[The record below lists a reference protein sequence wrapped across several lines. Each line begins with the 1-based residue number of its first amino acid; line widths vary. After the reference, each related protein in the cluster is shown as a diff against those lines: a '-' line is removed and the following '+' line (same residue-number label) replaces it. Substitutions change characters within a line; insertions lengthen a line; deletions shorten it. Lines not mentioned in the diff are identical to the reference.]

1 MVSAAVS
8 RAELKKRRAEA
19 LVAFNAARAGDRTI
33 SIELVKAGLNAQL
46 AALFALGRR
55 RLQGA
60 TGLTPRFGTVKSD
73 DVFAAADRIAVRC
86 AATATLERRAAVED
100 AIRTAAF
107 FGLNLVYLGA
117 DVRAQSRKLRTTLRA
132 LAAPAEASPDLPVR
146 RVVRA
151 FSRCADTLADVRDVV
166 TLDHHANPIFRKIDA
181 VPEEEFRAL
190 LELCPELS
198 SSIARIWKRVT
209 NAFSLPSLSSGERE
223 TFETL
228 LLTSL
233 VLFCADE
240 SGSGDGEA
248 FRALVRATT
257 SSFERGM
264 DRLLALSEIAVAV
277 RRLLPERE
285 AAPA

>member
-1 MVSAAVS
+1 VVSAAVS
-8 RAELKKRRAEA
+8 RAELRKQRAEA
-19 LVAFNAARAGDRTI
+19 LAAFNAARAGDRTVP
-33 SIELVKAGLNAQL
+33 IELVKAGLNAQL
-46 AALFALGRR
+46 AALFALARR
-55 RLQGA
+55 RLQAA

-73 DVFAAADRIAVRC
+73 DVLAAAERIAARC
-86 AATATLERRAAVED
+86 AANVALEQRDTVED

-117 DVRAQSRKLRTTLRA
+117 DVRAQSRKLRTALRA
-132 LAAPAEASPDLPVR
+132 LAATNVASPDLPVR
-146 RVVRA
+146 RAVRA

-166 TLDHHANPIFRKIDA
+166 TLDQRANPIFRKIDA
-181 VPEEEFRAL
+181 APAEEFRAL
-190 LELCPELS
+190 FELWPELS
-198 SSIARIWKRVT
+198 SSVARIWKRVT
-209 NAFSLPSLSSGERE
+209 NAFSLPSLSSEERE

-233 VLFCADE
+233 VLFCADG

-248 FRALVRATT
+248 FRAFVRATS

-264 DRLLALSEIAVAV
+264 DRVLALTEIALAV

-285 AAPA
+285 TAPA